1 MKLSKLKLNSSWTKF
16 LKQEFNKEYM
26 NELELFLNHQI
37 KAGKTIYPKEENIFA
52 ALNATPLDKVKVV
65 ILGQDPYHG
74 ENQAHGLSFSVNKG
88 VKIPPSL
95 RNIFQELH
103 DDLSVP
109 IASHGNL
116 EHWAKGGVLLLN
128 NVLTVEKANAGSHQK
143 KGWEIFTDKIIEVIN
158 EQRSDIVFL
167 LWGAPAQKKAKK
179 VDSKK
184 HFILTSP
191 HPSPLSSYR
200 GWFGSKHFSKCNTYL
215 KSKGMLEVDWS
226 TN

>member
-26 NELELFLNHQI
+26 KELEVFLNHQI

-103 DDLSVP
+103 DDLSIP
-109 IASHGNL
+109 IALHGNL
-116 EHWAKGGVLLLN
+116 ENWAKGGVLLLN

-143 KGWEIFTDKIIEVIN
+143 KGWEIFTDKIIKVIN

-215 KSKGMLEVDWS
+215 KSKGMPEVDWS

>member
-26 NELELFLNHQI
+26 KELEVFLNHQI

-95 RNIFQELH
+95 RNIYQELH
-103 DDLSVP
+103 DDLSIP
-109 IASHGNL
+109 IANHGNL
-116 EHWAKGGVLLLN
+116 ENWAKGGVLLLN

-143 KGWEIFTDKIIEVIN
+143 KGWEIFTDKIIKVIN

-215 KSKGMLEVDWS
+215 KSKGMPEVDWS